1 MKMETLGLASLLTY
15 LRLSSLICEMGT
27 SRLSP
32 TDIPQILNDDV
43 TSENFPQKHLCKL
56 NCVFANPVCSQ
67 YLTPSSPYKSIT
79 HRFPNIL
86 LVTCFGQEVGMDCN
100 SIPGAQALS
109 RKGF

>member
-43 TSENFPQKHLCKL
+43 TSENFPQKHLW
-56 NCVFANPVCSQ
+56 
-67 YLTPSSPYKSIT
+67 
-79 HRFPNIL
+79 
-86 LVTCFGQEVGMDCN
+86 
-100 SIPGAQALS
+100 
-109 RKGF
+109 